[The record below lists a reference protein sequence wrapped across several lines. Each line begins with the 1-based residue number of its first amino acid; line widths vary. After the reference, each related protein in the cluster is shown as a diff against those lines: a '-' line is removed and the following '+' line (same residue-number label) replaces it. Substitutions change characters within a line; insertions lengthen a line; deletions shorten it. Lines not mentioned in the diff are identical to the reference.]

1 MESIAVLTMVVF
13 GGMGNVAGAIVGAII
28 LSALPEILRHVALPV
43 QQALFGTVILDP
55 EVLRMLLLSLA
66 MILMM
71 LLKPAGLI
79 PANARYSHLEH
90 LRGKGVA
97 R

>member
-13 GGMGNVAGAIVGAII
+13 GGMGNIAGAIVGA
-28 LSALPEILRHVALPV
+28 LALTALPEILRNIALPV
-43 QQALFGTVILDP
+43 QEALFGTVILDP

-71 LLKPAGLI
+71 LLRPAGLV
-79 PANARYSHLEH
+79 PAHARYSRPEL
-90 LRGKGVA
+90 LKGGA
-97 R
+97 